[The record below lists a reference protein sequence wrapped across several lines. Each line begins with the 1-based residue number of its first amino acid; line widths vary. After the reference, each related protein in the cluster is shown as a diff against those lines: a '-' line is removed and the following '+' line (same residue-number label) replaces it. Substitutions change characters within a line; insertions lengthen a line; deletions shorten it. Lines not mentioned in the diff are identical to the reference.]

1 VTETARDP
9 LTGLGLPRKLTA
21 GPDPVAAAI
30 FGLLPDMQITDPS
43 HLMTANSTLRP
54 RPGVVARD
62 MNGSAVLVH
71 LDTNRIYELNAT
83 GARIWSMLEQGLD
96 RAEIGRRLGEEFG
109 VAGDELEQSVD
120 DILTELTREG
130 LIGV

>member
-1 VTETARDP
+1 
-9 LTGLGLPRKLTA
+9 
-21 GPDPVAAAI
+21 
-30 FGLLPDMQITDPS
+30 MQMTDPS
-43 HLMTANSTLRP
+43 HFTTSNSSLRP

-96 RAEIGRRLGEEFG
+96 RSEIARRLGEEFG
-109 VAGDELEQSVD
+109 VAGNELEQSID
-120 DILTELTREG
+120 DILAELTREG

>member
-1 VTETARDP
+1 MSDP
-9 LTGLGLPRKLTA
+9 ISSSESKS
-21 GPDPVAAAI
+21 V
-30 FGLLPDMQITDPS
+30 
-43 HLMTANSTLRP
+43 LRP

-83 GARIWSMLEQGLD
+83 GARIWSLLEQGLD
-96 RAEIGRRLGEEFG
+96 RQSILSQLCEEFAVPAADIEQEVG
-109 VAGDELEQSVD
+109 ELLAMLES
-120 DILTELTREG
+120 EG